1 MCDCRNQK
9 NGQHPAQH
17 VEPEPEPEPEPEHNN
32 NSNNNSNNAAT
43 AAATATAAALS
54 PRTPSRAGS
63 QLVPPPPTDPQ
74 HAMSRANRQDEGA
87 ERTRLI
93 AGCGSFAPAPRRPA
107 APRSADHPALR
118 GGRRAVRCDAF
129 SSQPVILAQQSFAPC
144 THTHTHTSAAKRVRG
159 GLQPL
164 VSLLSLLTEASRAL
178 DEHCVGR
185 SGIAVRRLFE
195 RRLP

>member
-1 MCDCRNQK
+1 MRCVLESAS
-9 NGQHPAQH
+9 HPC
-17 VEPEPEPEPEPEHNN
+17 
-32 NSNNNSNNAAT
+32 AT
-43 AAATATAAALS
+43 KL
-54 PRTPSRAGS
+54 
-63 QLVPPPPTDPQ
+63 
-74 HAMSRANRQDEGA
+74 
-87 ERTRLI
+87 
-93 AGCGSFAPAPRRPA
+93 C
-107 APRSADHPALR
+107 
-118 GGRRAVRCDAF
+118 
-129 SSQPVILAQQSFAPC
+129 PVH